1 MGGNE
6 FASTIAADARNSAD
20 ILDKM
25 PAHDSPIISLPTI
38 PSVAEDEP
46 IAVSEYL
53 AEDYLRFADASTN
66 PDIPAMSQRLANVA
80 VYRLATLRSVAGKVW
95 LVAVFC
101 NAARCSRVQGA
112 IEREL

>member
-1 MGGNE
+1 MNLHIIFPCPPKNRTTQHPAAVGGNE

-53 AEDYLRFADASTN
+53 AEAYLRFADASTN
-66 PDIPAMSQRLANVA
+66 PT
-80 VYRLATLRSVAGKVW
+80 Y
-95 LVAVFC
+95 
-101 NAARCSRVQGA
+101 
-112 IEREL
+112 